1 MVVLGITCG
10 VSLKIRATK
19 KKNQKIWS
27 ERKVD
32 IGVFLPGDDDS
43 QSLTEDKSA
52 DSLSLQIAAA
62 LGMIGGVTTVSS
74 GLLKMPNPTPLRG
87 RNRGRSTLPHSPK
100 RLRVLSLGSV
110 WQRFPNCQGEI
121 DGRAK
126 DGRLERSKRQQHSA
140 HHYN

>member
-74 GLLKMPNPTPLRG
+74 GLFKNAKSDTPAWEESWEVYAAAFTQAFTGLVIG
-87 RNRGRSTLPHSPK
+87 FSLAKISKLP
-100 RLRVLSLGSV
+100 R
-110 WQRFPNCQGEI
+110 
-121 DGRAK
+121 
-126 DGRLERSKRQQHSA
+126 
-140 HHYN
+140 